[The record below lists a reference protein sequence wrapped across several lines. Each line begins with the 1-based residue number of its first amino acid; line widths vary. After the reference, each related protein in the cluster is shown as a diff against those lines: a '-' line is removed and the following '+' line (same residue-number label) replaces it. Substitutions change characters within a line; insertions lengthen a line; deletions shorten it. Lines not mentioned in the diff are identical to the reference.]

1 LNAMKLK
8 KINHH
13 SWINLVSFFSSWAAE
28 FANCKFQAAKSRE
41 LNHSFTDEEM
51 WLAKSSRLSCNLN
64 DAACKLKLGEYLEA
78 SIS

>member
-28 FANCKFQAAKSRE
+28 FANCKFQAAKSIE
-41 LNHSFTDEEM
+41 LTT
-51 WLAKSSRLSCNLN
+51 LSLTKKC
-64 DAACKLKLGEYLEA
+64 G
-78 SIS
+78 